1 MRTLLTDLRGN
12 PIPIADRRSIPRHQ
26 QQRTSLTRYV
36 ETQAWNDVVRR
47 ARSHGQ
53 EIWQIDEQGNTAL
66 HLACKFDPPISVIR
80 ALGASVSASN
90 ANGLTPLHVAA
101 SHRCNARTLRALV
114 ELRPASLRTPS
125 RRERTP
131 MHYACLSFR
140 GLDFDAFETLLEAS
154 LREQSSH
161 TSATGDD
168 NEEEYDDICND
179 EVDNNAKEGVVLTW
193 KDSTGSTPLG
203 LLFRRYRERV
213 KSAICRLNQQ
223 NQQEDATMLQSD
235 LGQLWGK
242 ARLIVARLT
251 EERLQ
256 REGSLLNT
264 EDDSS
269 LAWAVEH
276 HLLGECKF
284 RIVHASVG
292 LVGYG
297 CPPELIRLAIAMHP
311 QQVREMDEDGNLVR
325 GLNDVS
331 FRQQRQQNNDQVNL
345 TLRCCAYGSQPLHIA
360 VTASS
365 SGSAVETHATH
376 GNGGADDDSSVY
388 SLTSFFSSSTT
399 NATQHAFDKVI
410 HILLRDYPEAA
421 CIPHGKTGRLP
432 VVLAIR
438 AGERTWEDGIQT
450 LVSANPAALHSA
462 KLQKAYPEGIA
473 LVGGGGH
480 PPPPARSR
488 KGEKEG
494 GLRIFQNLY
503 LLALHNRN
511 NNNNN
516 NHSND
521 GTGGRRGTTRKPRKH
536 RSLNSSSHGGGGS
549 KKMSK
554 GGANKPLLPNPR
566 TLTNVFLLLQSRPDL
581 VDPEKYRHLTN

>member
-1 MRTLLTDLRGN
+1 M
-12 PIPIADRRSIPRHQ
+12 
-26 QQRTSLTRYV
+26 RYV

-53 EIWQIDEQGNTAL
+53 ELWHIDEQGNTAL

-80 ALGASVSASN
+80 ALGAAVSASN

-101 SHRCNARTLRALV
+101 SHRCNAKTLRALV

-140 GLDFDAFETLLEAS
+140 GLDFDAFESLLESS
-154 LREQSSH
+154 LQEHGQN
-161 TSATGDD
+161 DD
-168 NEEEYDDICND
+168 DDYDDICND
-179 EVDNNAKEGVVLTW
+179 EIDNNAKKGFVLTW

-213 KSAICRLNQQ
+213 KSAIRRL
-223 NQQEDATMLQSD
+223 NQQEDATLLQSD

-311 QQVREMDEDGNLVR
+311 QQVQEMDEEGNLVR
-325 GLNDVS
+325 
-331 FRQQRQQNNDQVNL
+331 
-345 TLRCCAYGSQPLHIA
+345 T
-360 VTASS
+360 
-365 SGSAVETHATH
+365 
-376 GNGGADDDSSVY
+376 
-388 SLTSFFSSSTT
+388 
-399 NATQHAFDKVI
+399 
-410 HILLRDYPEAA
+410 
-421 CIPHGKTGRLP
+421 
-432 VVLAIR
+432 
-438 AGERTWEDGIQT
+438 
-450 LVSANPAALHSA
+450 
-462 KLQKAYPEGIA
+462 
-473 LVGGGGH
+473 
-480 PPPPARSR
+480 
-488 KGEKEG
+488 
-494 GLRIFQNLY
+494 
-503 LLALHNRN
+503 
-511 NNNNN
+511 
-516 NHSND
+516 
-521 GTGGRRGTTRKPRKH
+521 
-536 RSLNSSSHGGGGS
+536 
-549 KKMSK
+549 
-554 GGANKPLLPNPR
+554 
-566 TLTNVFLLLQSRPDL
+566 
-581 VDPEKYRHLTN
+581 

>member
-12 PIPIADRRSIPRHQ
+12 PIPIADRRSIPRHNQ
-26 QQRTSLTRYV
+26 TKTTLMRYV
-36 ETQAWNDVVRR
+36 ETRAWNDVVRR

-53 EIWQIDEQGNTAL
+53 EVWKIDEQGNTAL
-66 HLACKFDPPISVIR
+66 HHACKFDPPIAVIR

-101 SHRCNARTLRALV
+101 SHRCNARTLKALV

-154 LREQSSH
+154 LQEQSQ
-161 TSATGDD
+161 TTEEEDD
-168 NEEEYDDICND
+168 EYDDICND
-179 EVDNNAKEGVVLTW
+179 EVDDNGKKGIVLTW
-193 KDSTGSTPLG
+193 KDSTGGTPLG

-223 NQQEDATMLQSD
+223 DQQEDATLLQSD

-242 ARLIVARLT
+242 ARLIVAKLT
-251 EERLQ
+251 EERLH

-311 QQVREMDEDGNLVR
+311 QQVREMDEDGNL
-325 GLNDVS
+325 
-331 FRQQRQQNNDQVNL
+331 
-345 TLRCCAYGSQPLHIA
+345 PIHIA
-360 VTASS
+360 ATASS
-365 SGSAVETHATH
+365 SGSAAESNANH
-376 GNGGADDDSSVY
+376 GSGGADDDSSVY

-399 NATQHAFDKVI
+399 NASPHAFDKVI
-410 HILLRDYPEAA
+410 QILLRNYPEAA
-421 CIPHGKTGRLP
+421 YIPHGKSGRLP
-432 VVLAIR
+432 LVLAIR
-438 AGERTWEDGIQT
+438 GGERTWEDGIQT
-450 LVSANPAALHSA
+450 LVTANPAALHSA

-480 PPPPARSR
+480 PPTHPK

-511 NNNNN
+511 N
-516 NHSND
+516 HGS
-521 GTGGRRGTTRKPRKH
+521 GGGAGGRRGTAARKPRKH
-536 RSLNSSSHGGGGS
+536 RSLTSSSHGGGGS
-549 KKMSK
+549 KKASK
-554 GGANKPLLPNPR
+554 GNKSLPPNPR
-566 TLTNVFLLLQSRPDL
+566 TLTNMFQLLKSKPDL
-581 VDPEKYRHLTN
+581 VDREKYRNLTN